1 MSDSLIIIAL
11 PSLIHRIG
19 RTSMSTAR
27 ELALQYEC
35 ELKRV
40 RRSRHWQLV
49 GEFAQIELFKQ
60 ALIDSDVVIYQFMLS
75 KITTA
80 LVNIEPP
87 LTLEQQLAQLIIN
100 NPTITIAELI
110 SLTQCSESEA
120 RVARFNN
127 ETL

>member
-1 MSDSLIIIAL
+1 MSDSLITIAL

-60 ALIDSDVVIYQFMLS
+60 ALIDSDVIVYQFMLS

-80 LVNIEPP
+80 LVNVEPP
-87 LTLEQQLAQLIIN
+87 LTLEQQLAQLILN
-100 NPTITIAELI
+100 NPTITIAELV
-110 SLTQCSESEA
+110 SLTHCSEAEA

>member
-1 MSDSLIIIAL
+1 MSDSLITIAL

-19 RTSMSTAR
+19 RTSTLTAR

-49 GEFAQIELFKQ
+49 GEFAQLELFKQ
-60 ALIDSDVVIYQFMLS
+60 ALIDTDVIVYQFMLS

-80 LVNIEPP
+80 LVNVEPP
-87 LTLEQQLAQLIIN
+87 LTLEQQLAQLILN
-100 NPTITIAELI
+100 NPTITIAELV
-110 SLTQCSESEA
+110 SLTYCSEAEA